1 MRLAKV
7 VGVAVATVKDRR
19 LEGAKLLLVA
29 AADPAGQPQ
38 AEGPFVA
45 LDKVGAGEGE
55 LVLVVEGSSART
67 AAGDANRPV
76 DAVIVAIV
84 DSLQYN
90 GQASYK
96 KS

>member
-1 MRLAKV
+1 MRIAKV
-7 VGVAVATVKDRR
+7 VGVAVATVKDPR

-38 AEGPFVA
+38 GQPLVA

-55 LVLVVEGSSART
+55 LVVIVEGSSART
-67 AAGDANRPV
+67 AAGDASRPV
-76 DAVIVAIV
+76 DAVIVGIL
-84 DSLQYN
+84 DSLRYD
-90 GQASYK
+90 GQVTYK